1 MASQTQMTE
10 PRSAENVLALL
21 EKAEKDEQGLP
32 PVHRWQPDHQADIDI
47 RIARDGRWYHEGSVI
62 RREAMV
68 RVFSTILRR
77 EGDDYFL
84 VTPAE
89 KLRIVVED
97 APFVAV
103 ALEQVVDRGVAK
115 LVFTTNVGATVVA
128 DARHPLRV
136 ETDPATGEPS
146 PYLRVRDNLEA
157 LLGRNVFYQLV
168 ELAEQVQH
176 QGEPWLAV
184 RSDGE
189 QFLVG
194 PLG

>member
-1 MASQTQMTE
+1 MSDA
-10 PRSAENVLALL
+10 RSADDILALL

-32 PVHRWQPDHQADIDI
+32 PVHRWKPDYQADIDI
-47 RIARDGRWYHEGSVI
+47 RIARDGAWYHEGSVI

-84 VTPAE
+84 VTPVE

-97 APFVAV
+97 APFLAV
-103 ALEQVVDRGVAK
+103 SLERINDRGSDK

-136 ETDPATGEPS
+136 EIDAATGEPS

-157 LLGRNVFYQLV
+157 LLSRNVFYQLV
-168 ELAEQVQH
+168 ELAEPVQH
-176 QGEPWLAV
+176 DGEPWLAV
-184 RSDGE
+184 ISDGQ
-189 QFLVG
+189 QFLIG
-194 PLG
+194 RLT